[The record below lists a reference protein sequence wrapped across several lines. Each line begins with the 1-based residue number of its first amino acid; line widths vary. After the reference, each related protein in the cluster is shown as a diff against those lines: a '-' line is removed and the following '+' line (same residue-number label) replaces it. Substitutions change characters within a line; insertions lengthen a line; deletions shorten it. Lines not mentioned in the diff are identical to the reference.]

1 MRILLAVDG
10 SDQSYEATRALA
22 HVARADQLIVVHALD
37 VPKPAYPM
45 MMPEVAHE
53 LYATVERGMRED
65 GERLLKRVASLLP
78 MNTGP
83 VSTRLEIGTPAE
95 TILSVAAQEDVNVI
109 VMGARGLGPVREA
122 VLGSVSHRVL
132 THASCAALVVNR
144 PMPSLRQALLALQGD
159 EDAEVAVRFL
169 ASKPFREAV
178 TVTVLTVVPFAQ
190 SVWPAGVSA
199 TEAQQEQIIRSAR
212 AFVEGVASRLS
223 GLGYAASGATT
234 IGVPAIAITDWAAE
248 TRPDLILLGSR
259 GRRGVTRFLLGSVS
273 HTVLHHAP
281 SPVLVFR

>member
-1 MRILLAVDG
+1 
-10 SDQSYEATRALA
+10 
-22 HVARADQLIVVHALD
+22 
-37 VPKPAYPM
+37 M
-45 MMPEVAHE
+45 MMPEVARE
-53 LYATVERGMRED
+53 LYTTVERGMRED
-65 GERLLKRVASLLP
+65 GERLLKRVVSLLP
-78 MNTGP
+78 MATGP

-95 TILSVAAQEDVNVI
+95 AILSVAVQEDANLI
-109 VMGARGLGPVREA
+109 VMGTRGLGPVREV

-132 THASCAALVVNR
+132 THASCPALVVNR
-144 PMPSLRQALLALQGD
+144 PMPSLRQALLVLQGE
-159 EDAEVAVRFL
+159 EDADAAVRFL

-199 TEAQQEQIIRSAR
+199 TGPQQEQIIRSAR

-234 IGVPAIAITDWAAE
+234 IGVPAVAITDWAAE
-248 TRPDLILLGSR
+248 TKPDLILIGSR

-273 HTVLHHAP
+273 HTVLHRAP